1 MFVTRGCVFLSAL
14 ADDDPGYAASTTD
27 GALLAAT
34 STDTSGM
41 FTLPPSSAPW
51 TQATA
56 PPTDVTAG
64 LEAKLL
70 QGMPGR
76 SLVNNL
82 IQEGYD
88 TGFSLPSLPSVG
100 EDFPSDMQSEVV
112 IANETGQ
119 GVAAEETV
127 SSSDAPPPAAV
138 TSRAPPPPQQQQQPS
153 FHAVIS
159 QAQAAAAPPAFNPV
173 SLERK
178 LDEFQNF
185 SQNVS

>member
-1 MFVTRGCVFLSAL
+1 MFVTRCCMFVSAL

-127 SSSDAPPPAAV
+127 SSSDAPPPTAAV
-138 TSRAPPPPQQQQQPS
+138 TSRAPPPPQQQPS